1 MRSPPPSPPPINSPT
16 IMSTPPQHHH
26 IDINPFT
33 TFQPV
38 ILQDVP
44 SEIQE
49 DSAESQQVQPQEQQQ
64 EIYNLKSINSTIVIR
79 QLPSQGLSFQLW
91 PAATTLVTLVDCHNR
106 CITTPLSAVFNG
118 GDAIQHRGI
127 RILELGSGTGV
138 VGIAAAAILGASVTV
153 TDLPHVLPNMQFNVD
168 ANAETLK
175 LHGGAVEVATLS
187 WGDTQNM
194 EAIGREFDVIMGSD
208 IVYHDHL
215 YEPLLET
222 LKFVLLK
229 SEKKIVFLMAH
240 LKRWKK
246 ESAFFKKA
254 KKHFDVEIIHK
265 DEPSN
270 GSRVGVM
277 VYQFV
282 RKFRAKLNSKSTVL

>member
-1 MRSPPPSPPPINSPT
+1 
-16 IMSTPPQHHH
+16 MSTPPNNHHH
-26 IDINPFT
+26 IDINPSTIFE
-33 TFQPV
+33 PV
-38 ILQDVP
+38 VLQDVP

-64 EIYNLKSINSTIVIR
+64 QMYNLQSINSTIVIR
-79 QLPSQGLSFQLW
+79 QLPSQGLSFKLW
-91 PAATTLVTLVDCHNR
+91 PAATTLVTLLDSNQS
-106 CITTPLSAVFNG
+106 CITNSISVVFNG
-118 GDAIQHRGI
+118 SDAIQHRRI

-168 ANAETLK
+168 ANAKTLK
-175 LHGGAVEVATLS
+175 LHGGAAEVAALS

-194 EAIGREFDVIMGSD
+194 EAIGREFDMIMGSD

-222 LKFVLLK
+222 LKFFLLK

-254 KKHFDVEIIHK
+254 KKHFDVEIIHN
-265 DEPSN
+265 DEPSS
-270 GSRVGVM
+270 GSRVGVV

-282 RKFRAKLNSKSTVL
+282 GKVWCKIKPEVDRSLTRPINVRV

>member
-1 MRSPPPSPPPINSPT
+1 
-16 IMSTPPQHHH
+16 MSTPPTHHH
-26 IDINPFT
+26 RIDINPFT
-33 TFQPV
+33 LFQTV
-38 ILQDVP
+38 ALQDVP

-49 DSAESQQVQPQEQQQ
+49 DSAESQQVQPQEELQQN
-64 EIYNLKSINSTIVIR
+64 YHLLSINSTIVIR
-79 QLPSQGLSFQLW
+79 QVPSQGISFQLW
-91 PAATTLVTLVDCHNR
+91 PAATTLVTLFDLHHH
-106 CITTPLSAVFNG
+106 CITTLLSAVSNDG
-118 GDAIQHRGI
+118 ETQHRPI

-175 LHGGAVEVATLS
+175 LHGGAVEVAALS

-194 EAIGREFDVIMGSD
+194 EAIGRVYDVIMGSD
-208 IVYHDHL
+208 VVYHDHL

-222 LKFVLLK
+222 LKFFLLK
-229 SEKKIVFLMAH
+229 SETKIVFLMAH

-254 KKHFDVEIIHK
+254 KKFFDVEILHN

-270 GSRVGVM
+270 GSRVGVA
-277 VYQFV
+277 VYQFAG
-282 RKFRAKLNSKSTVL
+282 KFPSRPIINTTGDCKILSTIA